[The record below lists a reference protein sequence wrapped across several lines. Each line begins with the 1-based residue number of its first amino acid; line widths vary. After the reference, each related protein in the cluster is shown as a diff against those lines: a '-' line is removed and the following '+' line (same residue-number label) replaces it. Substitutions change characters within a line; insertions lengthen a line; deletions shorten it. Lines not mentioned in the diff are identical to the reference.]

1 MSFFGKVK
9 YSQINLS
16 CKNAENKV
24 YLYKFNIH
32 RTHVVTD
39 FLRSTDYIISVDN
52 NKIDDEVYFNIENIK
67 GNDNTFLDNS
77 GTKLEVTKL
86 TENVNFL
93 YFIKDWINFAIPE
106 NYKNLI
112 QKTDGS
118 IRKISENIEIKHNTQ
133 MNCIRI
139 AT

>member
-1 MSFFGKVK
+1 VFT
-9 YSQINLS
+9 
-16 CKNAENKV
+16 E
-24 YLYKFNIH
+24 
-32 RTHVVTD
+32 
-39 FLRSTDYIISVDN
+39 FLRGTDYIISVDN
-52 NKIDDEVYFNIENIK
+52 NKIDDKVYFNIENIK
-67 GNDNTFLDNS
+67 GNVNTFLDNS

-93 YFIKDWINFAIPE
+93 YFIKDLISFAIPE

-133 MNCIRI
+133 MNCVRI
-139 AT
+139 VI